1 MTLTFDHLSYLLL
14 LFICLVQNNFIQNI
28 LIVKTFQKMFIIT
41 NLTNT
46 FSVDCTGYM
55 HLSGA
60 VGREFLRRPSAGVGP
75 CCPKGN
81 RAGDGMA
88 CNNSDRRQWRKQEAV
103 VGAAASEMQAD
114 AKQLLGRNPY
124 FVSEEK
130 ATGTPPFCIT
140 AVHPAACSAAAAAR
154 CSLPPSATLPHNRRS
169 DGRNESCFRGSGC
182 PLR

>member
-1 MTLTFDHLSYLLL
+1 
-14 LFICLVQNNFIQNI
+14 
-28 LIVKTFQKMFIIT
+28 MFIIT

-88 CNNSDRRQWRKQEAV
+88 R
-103 VGAAASEMQAD
+103 
-114 AKQLLGRNPY
+114 
-124 FVSEEK
+124 FVSEEE
-130 ATGTPPFCIT
+130 AS
-140 AVHPAACSAAAAAR
+140 AVPYYQ
-154 CSLPPSATLPHNRRS
+154 
-169 DGRNESCFRGSGC
+169 
-182 PLR
+182 